1 MIAGLAHESRNAL
14 QQSQACLE
22 LLALKVERW
31 PDIANLVRT
40 CKRPRITC
48 ITCTRRYAVTP
59 PRSSSTMNEPIWADC

>member
-31 PDIANLVRT
+31 PEIAALV
-40 CKRPRITC
+40 
-48 ITCTRRYAVTP
+48 
-59 PRSSSTMNEPIWADC
+59 ADVRKSAGSLALPV